1 MAKLDELKRQREEI
15 EAQITKIEED
25 ERRVRENKVIKKIE
39 NMTPE
44 KKKILL
50 SLVKHDRTSCSDEH
64 PCNGYSYMTNKY
76 RCRKCMLME
85 ILNGEHGGVFDFDIS
100 VEISEV

>member
-44 KKKILL
+44 KKKIF
-50 SLVKHDRTSCSDEH
+50 SSTS
-64 PCNGYSYMTNKY
+64 NN
-76 RCRKCMLME
+76 L
-85 ILNGEHGGVFDFDIS
+85 
-100 VEISEV
+100 